1 MIVNDFFQFL
11 VVKRTTW
18 EALNVDQWKKEAT
31 SIWSMKMETTA
42 VIVERNILLKYICN
56 VELNRQGIINNYCMR
71 LSKISW
77 FGSGFIIRSP
87 SLFFDYWRSNLP
99 FSRKSDGKKEKSV
112 VSFTHGQNIICSQT
126 LKAKTRLDDIAHE
139 QNIISCR
146 QLFEG
151 YVVGFRQIMEE
162 KFASNDKCRYCS
174 FIQFLV
180 TPSPRPGTFQALAVF
195 FYGKL

>member
-1 MIVNDFFQFL
+1 MI
-11 VVKRTTW
+11 W
-18 EALNVDQWKKEAT
+18 QWFYH
-31 SIWSMKMETTA
+31 SITE
-42 VIVERNILLKYICN
+42 
-56 VELNRQGIINNYCMR
+56 
-71 LSKISW
+71 
-77 FGSGFIIRSP
+77 
-87 SLFFDYWRSNLP
+87 FFDYWRSNLP
-99 FSRKSDGKKEKSV
+99 FSRKSHGKKEKSV

-174 FIQFLV
+174 FIQFQV
-180 TPSPRPGTFQALAVF
+180 SPSPRPGTFQVLAVF
-195 FYGKL
+195 SMESCKRKMRANTPLWGKVKFCFKKLLKVVHVGTYII